1 MTFKGFD
8 KDFNITDKVAVVTGA
23 ASGIGKA
30 MAELFSEKGAY
41 VVLLDIKEDVK
52 DVAAQINPSRT
63 LALQVDITKK
73 ENIEKV
79 VAEIKKVYPKIDIL
93 ANSAG
98 VALLEKAEDLP
109 EEYWDKTMEL
119 NLKGSFLMAQI
130 IGREMIAT
138 GGGKI
143 VNMASQASVIALDK
157 HVAYCASKAAIVSMT
172 QVLAMEW
179 APYNINVNAIS
190 PTVILTELGK
200 KAWAGQVGE
209 DMKKLIPA
217 GRFGYPEEVA
227 ACALFL
233 VSDAA
238 SLITGENL
246 IIDGGYTIKYSIQ
259 L

>member
-52 DVAAQINPSRT
+52 DVAAKINPSRT

-209 DMKKLIPA
+209 NMKKLIPA

-246 IIDGGYTIKYSIQ
+246 IIDGGYTIK
-259 L
+259 

>member
-52 DVAAQINPSRT
+52 DVAAKINPSRT

-73 ENIEKV
+73 ENIEKI
-79 VAEIKKVYPKIDIL
+79 VAEIKKFYPKIDIL

-246 IIDGGYTIKYSIQ
+246 IIDGGYTIK
-259 L
+259 

>member
-1 MTFKGFD
+1 FD

-52 DVAAQINPSRT
+52 DVAAKINPSRT

-246 IIDGGYTIKYSIQ
+246 IIDGGYTIK
-259 L
+259 

>member
-52 DVAAQINPSRT
+52 DVAAKINPSRT

-73 ENIEKV
+73 ENIENV

-246 IIDGGYTIKYSIQ
+246 IIDGGYTIK
-259 L
+259 

>member
-52 DVAAQINPSRT
+52 DVAAKINPSRT

-109 EEYWDKTMEL
+109 EDYWDKTMEL

-246 IIDGGYTIKYSIQ
+246 IIDGGYTIK
-259 L
+259 

>member
-52 DVAAQINPSRT
+52 DVAAKINPSRT

-79 VAEIKKVYPKIDIL
+79 VAKIKKVYPKIDIL

-98 VALLEKAEDLP
+98 VAFLEKAEDLP

-246 IIDGGYTIKYSIQ
+246 IIDGGYTIK
-259 L
+259 

>member
-52 DVAAQINPSRT
+52 DVAAKINPSRT

-238 SLITGENL
+238 SLITVENL
-246 IIDGGYTIKYSIQ
+246 IIDGGYTIK
-259 L
+259 

>member
-98 VALLEKAEDLP
+98 VALLEKAEDFP

-246 IIDGGYTIKYSIQ
+246 IIDGGYTIK
-259 L
+259 

>member
-52 DVAAQINPSRT
+52 DVAAKINPSRT

-79 VAEIKKVYPKIDIL
+79 VAEIKKIYPKIDIL

-246 IIDGGYTIKYSIQ
+246 IIDGGYTIK
-259 L
+259 

>member
-1 MTFKGFD
+1 MAFKGFD

-52 DVAAQINPSRT
+52 DVAAKINPSRT

-246 IIDGGYTIKYSIQ
+246 IIDGGYTIK
-259 L
+259 

>member
-1 MTFKGFD
+1 MSQQNQSIK
-8 KDFNITDKVAVVTGA
+8 N
-23 ASGIGKA
+23 AST
-30 MAELFSEKGAY
+30 S
-41 VVLLDIKEDVK
+41 
-52 DVAAQINPSRT
+52 SRYYEERKHRKSRCRN
-63 LALQVDITKK
+63 Q
-73 ENIEKV
+73 
-79 VAEIKKVYPKIDIL
+79 KVYPKIDIL

-200 KAWAGQVGE
+200 KLGQV
-209 DMKKLIPA
+209 KSAK
-217 GRFGYPEEVA
+217 
-227 ACALFL
+227 
-233 VSDAA
+233 
-238 SLITGENL
+238 T
-246 IIDGGYTIKYSIQ
+246 
-259 L
+259 

>member
-52 DVAAQINPSRT
+52 DIAAKINPSRT

-73 ENIEKV
+73 ENIEKT

-98 VALLEKAEDLP
+98 VALLEKAEDLS

-130 IGREMIAT
+130 IGREMMAT

-246 IIDGGYTIKYSIQ
+246 IIDGGYTIK
-259 L
+259 

>member
-52 DVAAQINPSRT
+52 DVASKINPSRT

-246 IIDGGYTIKYSIQ
+246 IIDGGYTIK
-259 L
+259 

>member
-79 VAEIKKVYPKIDIL
+79 VVEIKKVYPKIDIL

-246 IIDGGYTIKYSIQ
+246 IIDGGYTIK
-259 L
+259 

>member
-52 DVAAQINPSRT
+52 DVAAKINPSRT

-246 IIDGGYTIKYSIQ
+246 IIDVGYTIK
-259 L
+259 

>member
-52 DVAAQINPSRT
+52 DVAAKINPSRT

-209 DMKKLIPA
+209 DMKKSIPA

-246 IIDGGYTIKYSIQ
+246 IIDGGYTIK
-259 L
+259 

>member
-52 DVAAQINPSRT
+52 DVAAKINPSRT

-172 QVLAMEW
+172 
-179 APYNINVNAIS
+179 
-190 PTVILTELGK
+190 
-200 KAWAGQVGE
+200 
-209 DMKKLIPA
+209 
-217 GRFGYPEEVA
+217 
-227 ACALFL
+227 
-233 VSDAA
+233 
-238 SLITGENL
+238 
-246 IIDGGYTIKYSIQ
+246 
-259 L
+259 

>member
-1 MTFKGFD
+1 MKMTFKGFD

-41 VVLLDIKEDVK
+41 VVLLDIKEEVK
-52 DVAAQINPSRT
+52 DIAAKINPSRT

-73 ENIEKV
+73 ENIENT

-246 IIDGGYTIKYSIQ
+246 IIDGGYTIK
-259 L
+259 

>member
-52 DVAAQINPSRT
+52 DVAAKINPSRT

-79 VAEIKKVYPKIDIL
+79 VAEIKKVYQKIDIL

-246 IIDGGYTIKYSIQ
+246 IIDGGYTIK
-259 L
+259 

>member
-1 MTFKGFD
+1 
-8 KDFNITDKVAVVTGA
+8 TGA

-52 DVAAQINPSRT
+52 DVAAKINPSRT

-246 IIDGGYTIKYSIQ
+246 IIDGGYTIK
-259 L
+259 

>member
-41 VVLLDIKEDVK
+41 VVLLDIKEEVK
-52 DVAAQINPSRT
+52 DIAAKINPSRT

-73 ENIEKV
+73 ENIENT

-209 DMKKLIPA
+209 DMKELIPA

-246 IIDGGYTIKYSIQ
+246 IIDGGYTIK
-259 L
+259 

>member
-41 VVLLDIKEDVK
+41 VVLLDIKEEVK
-52 DVAAQINPSRT
+52 DIAAQINPSRT

-73 ENIEKV
+73 ENIEKT

-246 IIDGGYTIKYSIQ
+246 IIDGGYTIK
-259 L
+259 

>member
-52 DVAAQINPSRT
+52 DIAAKINPSRT

-73 ENIEKV
+73 ENIEKT

-98 VALLEKAEDLP
+98 VALLEKAEDLT

-130 IGREMIAT
+130 IGREMMAT

-246 IIDGGYTIKYSIQ
+246 IIDGGYTIK
-259 L
+259 

>member
-8 KDFNITDKVAVVTGA
+8 KDFNIADKVAVVTGA

-30 MAELFSEKGAY
+30 MAELFSEKGAH

-52 DVAAQINPSRT
+52 DVAAKINPSRT

-246 IIDGGYTIKYSIQ
+246 IIDGGYTIK
-259 L
+259 

>member
-30 MAELFSEKGAY
+30 MAELFSDKGAY

-246 IIDGGYTIKYSIQ
+246 IIDGGYTIK
-259 L
+259 

>member
-8 KDFNITDKVAVVTGA
+8 KDFDITDKVAVVTGA

-52 DVAAQINPSRT
+52 DVAAKINPSRT

-246 IIDGGYTIKYSIQ
+246 IIDGGYTIK
-259 L
+259 

>member
-52 DVAAQINPSRT
+52 DVAAKINPSRT

-200 KAWAGQVGE
+200 KAWASQVGE

-246 IIDGGYTIKYSIQ
+246 IIDGGYTIK
-259 L
+259 

>member
-8 KDFNITDKVAVVTGA
+8 TDFNITDKVAVVTGA

-52 DVAAQINPSRT
+52 DVAAKINPSRT

-246 IIDGGYTIKYSIQ
+246 IIDGGYTIK
-259 L
+259 

>member
-23 ASGIGKA
+23 AGGIGKA

-52 DVAAQINPSRT
+52 DVAAKINPSRT

-246 IIDGGYTIKYSIQ
+246 IIDGGYTIK
-259 L
+259 

>member
-1 MTFKGFD
+1 MTFKDFD

-52 DVAAQINPSRT
+52 DVAAKINPSRT

-246 IIDGGYTIKYSIQ
+246 IIDGGYTIK
-259 L
+259 

>member
-8 KDFNITDKVAVVTGA
+8 KDFNITDKIAVVTGA

-52 DVAAQINPSRT
+52 DVAAKINPSRT

-246 IIDGGYTIKYSIQ
+246 IIDGGYTIK
-259 L
+259 

>member
-1 MTFKGFD
+1 MKMTFKGFD

-52 DVAAQINPSRT
+52 DIAANINPSRT

-73 ENIEKV
+73 ENIEKT

-246 IIDGGYTIKYSIQ
+246 IIDGGYTIK
-259 L
+259 

>member
-52 DVAAQINPSRT
+52 DVAAKINPSRT

-79 VAEIKKVYPKIDIL
+79 VAKIKKVYPKIDIL

-246 IIDGGYTIKYSIQ
+246 IIDGGYTIK
-259 L
+259 

>member
-41 VVLLDIKEDVK
+41 VVLLDIKEDIK
-52 DVAAQINPSRT
+52 DVAAKINPSRT

-130 IGREMIAT
+130 IGREMITT

-246 IIDGGYTIKYSIQ
+246 IIDGGYTIK
-259 L
+259 

>member
-52 DVAAQINPSRT
+52 DVAAKINPSRT

-98 VALLEKAEDLP
+98 VALLEKSEDLP

-246 IIDGGYTIKYSIQ
+246 IIDGGYTIK
-259 L
+259 

>member
-52 DVAAQINPSRT
+52 DVAAKINTSRT

-79 VAEIKKVYPKIDIL
+79 VAKIKKVYPKIDIL

-98 VALLEKAEDLP
+98 VAFLEKAEDLP

-246 IIDGGYTIKYSIQ
+246 IIDGGYTIK
-259 L
+259 

>member
-52 DVAAQINPSRT
+52 DVAAKINPSRT

-179 APYNINVNAIS
+179 APFNINVNAIS

-246 IIDGGYTIKYSIQ
+246 IIDGGYTIK
-259 L
+259 

>member
-52 DVAAQINPSRT
+52 DVAAKINPSRT

-143 VNMASQASVIALDK
+143 INMASQASVIALDK

-246 IIDGGYTIKYSIQ
+246 IIDGGYTIK
-259 L
+259 